1 MGQGSENLIRTVSID
16 QIPAGWRVL
25 DVGPSTINKFMNGL
39 NDAKTIIWN
48 GPMGMFEQEQFAKGS
63 IEIANMIGNL
73 NTPTSVIGGG
83 ETAAIANLAK
93 IKDKVTHISTGGGA
107 SLMLLKGDPLPGI
120 ESLMD

>member
-1 MGQGSENLIRTVSID
+1 
-16 QIPAGWRVL
+16 
-25 DVGPSTINKFMNGL
+25 MNGL